1 MKKLKPSTQ
10 YKKDVKRIINNPR
23 KLKVLQDIVDKLKN

>member
-10 YKKDVKRIINNPR
+10 YMNDLKSIINNPR